1 MMVMA
6 MTQNNWCKI
15 KEDQPAAHFLWGKT
29 NNLKYFGIVSKNG
42 ENDDRQAVQ
51 QYISLPRLIIK
62 AEKRKM
68 HLFSPLNVSCWVN
81 NYSLCCSVTKLCT
94 TLCKPMD
101 HSMPAFLVLHYLTE
115 FAQVQSIASAMP
127 SNHVILCHLL
137 LLLPLIFPSIRVFSN
152 ELALCIRWPKYC
164 SFSITPSNEYSGLIS
179 FRID

>member
-81 NYSLCCSVTKLCT
+81 NYSLLLFSHKVVYYSLQTHGPQHASLPCPSLSHWVCPSSGHCISDAIQPCHPLSPPSPPTFNLSQHKGLFQWVGSLYQVTK
-94 TLCKPMD
+94 
-101 HSMPAFLVLHYLTE
+101 
-115 FAQVQSIASAMP
+115 
-127 SNHVILCHLL
+127 ILQL
-137 LLLPLIFPSIRVFSN
+137 
-152 ELALCIRWPKYC
+152 
-164 SFSITPSNEYSGLIS
+164 
-179 FRID
+179 